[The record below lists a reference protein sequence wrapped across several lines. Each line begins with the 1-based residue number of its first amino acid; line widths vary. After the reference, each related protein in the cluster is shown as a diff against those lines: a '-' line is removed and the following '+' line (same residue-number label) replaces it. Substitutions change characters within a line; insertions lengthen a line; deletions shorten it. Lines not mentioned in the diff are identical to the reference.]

1 MWYNKHGSNSVG
13 LAVEI
18 NNNWLNLD
26 LTWDDPIVND
36 GSADYL
42 EHNFFLIDTNKLH
55 QIETTE
61 HDFSYERYGELKEA

>member
-1 MWYNKHGSNSVG
+1 MLLTLKHIWN
-13 LAVEI
+13 AVDFE
-18 NNNWLNLD
+18 NNWLNLD

-36 GSADYL
+36 GSIDYL

-61 HDFSYERYGELKEA
+61 HEFDYDRYSELNT